1 MKKNPMIMGMEVPI
15 ERRSR
20 KDDVFPAKKRRER
33 VENKKAERPKPD
45 TTIPMAVAR

>member
-1 MKKNPMIMGMEVPI
+1 MKKNPMIMGMEVLI

-20 KDDVFPAKKRRER
+20 NDDVFPAKKRRER

-45 TTIPMAVAR
+45 TTIPTAVAR

>member
-1 MKKNPMIMGMEVPI
+1 MRKNPTTIGMAVPI

-33 VENKKAERPKPD
+33 VENKNAERP
-45 TTIPMAVAR
+45 